1 MRWGLLLALIYW
13 LYVAASTL
21 LFMVIYFNDDS
32 QRGHVHS
39 AEVLLP
45 VIMAIAFYVWYR
57 RGSVLSAA

>member
-39 AEVLLP
+39 AEVRLP
-45 VIMAIAFYVWYR
+45 VIMAIAFHVWYR
-57 RGSVLSAA
+57 RGSVLRAA